1 MHGLVCRTSSPY
13 FFRIIHAEE
22 EGLAESQYEW
32 STPQERPGCDLLVQ
46 TNSCQEWFMV
56 FEERDTTD
64 LEDYHKGY

>member
-32 STPQERPGCDLLVQ
+32 STPQERPGCDLLVKR
-46 TNSCQEWFMV
+46 TSAMNGSWYL
-56 FEERDTTD
+56 EERYTTD
-64 LEDYHKGY
+64 LKDYHKGY